1 MGVDKFSPGSATAAR
16 RPGHTFRQPRWRHH
30 PLSPAPPHVGAVG
43 TESRLV
49 HFRLCPP
56 PQTLGWILGLYRDV
70 ADIRATGRTIVYCVS
85 QEVGHLAIFVSS
97 KVGAKEDE
105 EFVQLMD
112 VIDCLPPGLFEMV
125 IGPRPENVPAAGFV
139 TGDWIAR
146 FEARSLDDVRT
157 LGRNSPEDDR
167 AFAAVARMSER
178 NLSLYRNFMQPFVRA
193 AANQPMADLTKA
205 LNPLRMSYTMF
216 DDRNPW
222 MKGVQMLA
230 AAVNAARRSVAA
242 DNPVLA
248 LQEKVSGQII
258 AALDA
263 YRDARD
269 KLQEQ
274 FFFGFY
280 GSQFFQ
286 KLLGIDA
293 DTVVRPIPETSPGD
307 AGGAAGPDERLCRD
321 VGDRGFRRGADP
333 GGAVRG
339 CRGSH
344 ARSAMRTRIERCAAA
359 THASVA
365 CRVQGHGAGPVLC
378 PQLEPGRA
386 VEMLASLVPDADAR
400 KELLSQVRT
409 IAGAGDPLT
418 PAERDRLAR
427 LSQVLGV
434 PAENPVTST
443 VPGRSRTTTAT
454 NQSEVVLH

>member
-1 MGVDKFSPGSATAAR
+1 M
-16 RPGHTFRQPRWRHH
+16 
-30 PLSPAPPHVGAVG
+30 
-43 TESRLV
+43 
-49 HFRLCPP
+49 
-56 PQTLGWILGLYRDV
+56 
-70 ADIRATGRTIVYCVS
+70 S

-293 DTVVRPIPETSPGD
+293 DTVVRPIPETSPETL
-307 AGGAAGPDERLCRD
+307 AARQAQTNAYAAMLETGGFDEALTRAVLYVVAADHTLD
-321 VGDRGFRRGADP
+321 Q
-333 GGAVRG
+333 
-339 CRGSH
+339 
-344 ARSAMRTRIERCAAA
+344 RCALALNVARQQLMHLSLAA
-359 THASVA
+359 FKVMV
-365 CRVQGHGAGPVLC
+365 RDQFFVL
-378 PQLEPGRA
+378 QLEPGRA

-434 PAENPVTST
+434 PTENPVTST